1 MKKDTYISIE
11 ERKKCRK
18 VADAFTELY
27 EKEDIVVLDAGKYGY
42 VKLQYYKEPF
52 GFDDVFTY
60 TDSRE
65 LFDDL
70 WDEWFNG
77 RLLEFAGD
85 TPMMEFDY
93 PDIFKC
99 MPKDKQQELM
109 DKKIAFAK
117 EAEIIL

>member
-1 MKKDTYISIE
+1 MKKDTYISKE
-11 ERKKCRK
+11 EQEKCRK
-18 VADAFTELY
+18 VAEAFKELY
-27 EKEDIVVLDAGKYGY
+27 EREDIIVLDAGKYGY
-42 VKLQYYKEPF
+42 VKLQYYKEPY

-70 WDEWFNG
+70 WNEWFNG
-77 RLLEFAGD
+77 RLLEYARD

-99 MPKDKQQELM
+99 LPKHKHKELM
-109 DKKIAFAK
+109 DKKIVFA
-117 EAEIIL
+117 EVAEIIL

>member
-11 ERKKCRK
+11 EQEKCRK

-52 GFDDVFTY
+52 GFDDVFTF

-77 RLLEFAGD
+77 RLLEFAED

-117 EAEIIL
+117 EAGIIL

>member
-1 MKKDTYISIE
+1 MKKDTYISKE
-11 ERKKCRK
+11 EQEKCRK
-18 VADAFTELY
+18 VAEAFQELY
-27 EKEDIVVLDAGKYGY
+27 EREDIIVLDAGKYGY
-42 VKLQYYKEPF
+42 VKLQYYKEPY

-70 WDEWFNG
+70 WNEWFNG
-77 RLLEFAGD
+77 RLLDYAKD

-99 MPKDKQQELM
+99 LPKDTQKELM
-109 DKKIAFAK
+109 DKRIIFAEK
-117 EAEIIL
+117 AEIIL

>member
-11 ERKKCRK
+11 EQEKCRK

-65 LFDDL
+65 LFDGL

-93 PDIFKC
+93 SDIFKC
-99 MPKDKQQELM
+99 MPKDKQKELM

-117 EAEIIL
+117 EAGIIL

>member
-11 ERKKCRK
+11 EREKCRK

-77 RLLEFAGD
+77 RLLEFASD
-85 TPMMEFDY
+85 TPVMEFDS

-99 MPKDKQQELM
+99 LPKDKQKELM

-117 EAEIIL
+117 EAGIIL

>member
-11 ERKKCRK
+11 EREKCRK

-52 GFDDVFTY
+52 GFDDVFTF

-85 TPMMEFDY
+85 TPIMEFDY

>member
-1 MKKDTYISIE
+1 MKKDTYISKE
-11 ERKKCRK
+11 EQEKCRK
-18 VADAFTELY
+18 VAEAFQELY
-27 EKEDIVVLDAGKYGY
+27 EREDIIVLDAGKYGY
-42 VKLQYYKEPF
+42 VKLQYYKEPY

-70 WDEWFNG
+70 WNEWFNG
-77 RLLEFAGD
+77 RLLEYARD

-99 MPKDKQQELM
+99 LPKDKQQELM
-109 DKKIAFAK
+109 DKKIVFA
-117 EAEIIL
+117 EAAEIIL

>member
-1 MKKDTYISIE
+1 MKKDTYISKE
-11 ERKKCRK
+11 EQEKCRK
-18 VADAFTELY
+18 VAEAFQELY
-27 EKEDIVVLDAGKYGY
+27 EREDIIVLDAGKYGY
-42 VKLQYYKEPF
+42 VKLQYYNEPY

-70 WDEWFNG
+70 WNEWFNG
-77 RLLEFAGD
+77 RLLEYARD

-99 MPKDKQQELM
+99 LPKDKQKELI
-109 DKKIAFAK
+109 DRKIAFA
-117 EAEIIL
+117 EASEIIL

>member
-1 MKKDTYISIE
+1 M
-11 ERKKCRK
+11 
-18 VADAFTELY
+18 
-27 EKEDIVVLDAGKYGY
+27 
-42 VKLQYYKEPF
+42 
-52 GFDDVFTY
+52 
-60 TDSRE
+60 
-65 LFDDL
+65 FDDL

-99 MPKDKQQELM
+99 MPKDKQKELM

-117 EAEIIL
+117 EAGIIL

>member
-1 MKKDTYISIE
+1 MKKDTYISKE
-11 ERKKCRK
+11 EQEKCRK
-18 VADAFTELY
+18 VAEAFKELY
-27 EKEDIVVLDAGKYGY
+27 EREDIIVLDAGKYGY
-42 VKLQYYKEPF
+42 VKLQYYKEPY

-70 WDEWFNG
+70 WNEWFNG
-77 RLLEFAGD
+77 RLLEYARD

-99 MPKDKQQELM
+99 LPKDKQQELM
-109 DKKIAFAK
+109 DKKIAFA
-117 EAEIIL
+117 EAAEIIL

>member
-11 ERKKCRK
+11 EREKCRK
-18 VADAFTELY
+18 VADAFKELY
-27 EKEDIVVLDAGKYGY
+27 EKEDIVVLDVGKYGY

-117 EAEIIL
+117 EAGIIL

>member
-1 MKKDTYISIE
+1 MKKDTYISKE
-11 ERKKCRK
+11 EQEKCRK
-18 VADAFTELY
+18 VAEAFKELY
-27 EKEDIVVLDAGKYGY
+27 EREDIIVLDAGKYGY
-42 VKLQYYKEPF
+42 VKLQYYKEPY

-70 WDEWFNG
+70 WNEWFNG
-77 RLLEFAGD
+77 RLLEYARD

-99 MPKDKQQELM
+99 LPKDKQQELM
-109 DKKIAFAK
+109 DKKIFFAE

>member
-11 ERKKCRK
+11 EREKCRK

-77 RLLEFAGD
+77 RLLEFASD

-99 MPKDKQQELM
+99 LPKDIQQELM

-117 EAEIIL
+117 EAGIIL

>member
-1 MKKDTYISIE
+1 MKKEAYITIE
-11 ERKKCRK
+11 ESEKCRK
-18 VADAFTELY
+18 VADAFKELY

-60 TDSRE
+60 TDSRD

-77 RLLEFAGD
+77 RLLEYAKD

-93 PDIFKC
+93 ADIFKC
-99 MPKDKQQELM
+99 LPKDTQTELM
-109 DKKIAFAK
+109 DRKIVFAK
-117 EAEIIL
+117 EAGIIL

>member
-1 MKKDTYISIE
+1 MKKDTYISKE
-11 ERKKCRK
+11 EQEKCRK
-18 VADAFTELY
+18 VAEAFKELY
-27 EKEDIVVLDAGKYGY
+27 EREDIIVLDAGKYGY
-42 VKLQYYKEPF
+42 VKLQYYKEPY

-70 WDEWFNG
+70 WNEWFNG
-77 RLLEFAGD
+77 RLLDYARD

-99 MPKDKQQELM
+99 LPRDKQKELM
-109 DKKIAFAK
+109 DKKIVFAEK
-117 EAEIIL
+117 AEIIL

>member
-11 ERKKCRK
+11 EREKCRK
-18 VADAFTELY
+18 VADAFTEVY

-77 RLLEFAGD
+77 RLLEFASD

-99 MPKDKQQELM
+99 LPKDIQQELM

-117 EAEIIL
+117 EAGIIL

>member
-11 ERKKCRK
+11 EQEKCRK
-18 VADAFTELY
+18 VADAFTELN

-93 PDIFKC
+93 SDIFKC
-99 MPKDKQQELM
+99 MPKDKQKELM

-117 EAEIIL
+117 EAGIIL

>member
-1 MKKDTYISIE
+1 MKKDTYISKE
-11 ERKKCRK
+11 EQEKCRK
-18 VADAFTELY
+18 VAEAFQELY
-27 EKEDIVVLDAGKYGY
+27 EREDIIVLDAGKYGY
-42 VKLQYYKEPF
+42 VKLQYYKEPY

-70 WDEWFNG
+70 WNEWFNG
-77 RLLEFAGD
+77 RLLEYARD

-99 MPKDKQQELM
+99 LPKDKQKELI
-109 DKKIAFAK
+109 DRKIAFA
-117 EAEIIL
+117 EASEIIL

>member
-1 MKKDTYISIE
+1 MKKDTYISKE
-11 ERKKCRK
+11 EQEKCRK
-18 VADAFTELY
+18 VAEAFKELY
-27 EKEDIVVLDAGKYGY
+27 EREDIVVLDAGKYGY
-42 VKLQYYKEPF
+42 VKLQYYKEPY

-70 WDEWFNG
+70 WNEWFNG
-77 RLLEFAGD
+77 RLLDYARD

-99 MPKDKQQELM
+99 LPRDKQKELM
-109 DKKIAFAK
+109 DKKIVFAEK
-117 EAEIIL
+117 AEIIL

>member
-1 MKKDTYISIE
+1 MKKDTYISKE
-11 ERKKCRK
+11 EQEKCRK
-18 VADAFTELY
+18 VAEAFKELY
-27 EKEDIVVLDAGKYGY
+27 EREDIIVLDAGKYGY
-42 VKLQYYKEPF
+42 VKLQYYKEPY

-70 WDEWFNG
+70 WNEWFNG
-77 RLLEFAGD
+77 RLLDYARD

-99 MPKDKQQELM
+99 LPKDKQKELM
-109 DKKIAFAK
+109 DRQVAFA
-117 EAEIIL
+117 EASEIIL

>member
-11 ERKKCRK
+11 EREKCRK

-99 MPKDKQQELM
+99 MPKDKQKELM

-117 EAEIIL
+117 EAGIIL

>member
-11 ERKKCRK
+11 EREKCRK
-18 VADAFTELY
+18 VADAFTEVY

-77 RLLEFAGD
+77 RLLEFASD

-99 MPKDKQQELM
+99 LPKDKQKELM
-109 DKKIAFAK
+109 DKKIAFAE
-117 EAEIIL
+117 EAGIIL